1 MLAGTRHV
9 ENLLPHRI
17 IICGREM
24 SGLCLFKKRYVH
36 LTHQSPNSW
45 MITVFRDTRGTE
57 LLYSACNTV
66 SYLVTDMRRG
76 KGSAQRMAAD
86 STNYNT
92 LRLESM

>member
-1 MLAGTRHV
+1 
-9 ENLLPHRI
+9 
-17 IICGREM
+17 
-24 SGLCLFKKRYVH
+24 
-36 LTHQSPNSW
+36 

>member
-1 MLAGTRHV
+1 
-9 ENLLPHRI
+9 
-17 IICGREM
+17 
-24 SGLCLFKKRYVH
+24 
-36 LTHQSPNSW
+36 
-45 MITVFRDTRGTE
+45 MITVLRDMRGTD

-76 KGSAQRMAAD
+76 KGSSAALKEWPRLARPVD